1 MKTKSTYKKDMS
13 CESLAR
19 SAWPTIDKRYEDR
32 IAEETMTILQNVI
45 RAIRNIRS
53 KMNIKEK
60 QKLDALISISGDGEY
75 NLHEHSGLLKRMAN
89 LERLGNRQ

>member
-1 MKTKSTYKKDMS
+1 
-13 CESLAR
+13 
-19 SAWPTIDKRYEDR
+19 
-32 IAEETMTILQNVI
+32 MTILQNVI

-75 NLHEHSGLLKRMAN
+75 NYKDIQGYSNG
-89 LERLGNRQ
+89 